1 MRLLDSGHLAMLDFL
16 NRHIGRAALA

>member
-1 MRLLDSGHLAMLDFL
+1 MRLLDSSHLAMLAFL